1 MKKFGLTLGS
11 GGARGIAHVGFLKA
25 LEENGIKPDWI
36 CGCSMGAIVGACYAY
51 GMTPDEMIASAKKLR
66 LFQILALDPF
76 PYNNKGFAQGAKLEK
91 VLAKYLKGATF
102 ENLNIPFSCVS
113 YDLLEGKTIWH
124 HDGNLLRAVRASCS
138 IPIVFEPVK
147 DNGRLLVDGGINERV
162 PIKYTREMGADIV
175 IAVDVLGDVRPTKKI
190 KNLIELVTRATDILE
205 FTVAKYKKD
214 EEQADLLLPVDLGD
228 ASQYQIKTVNLAFE
242 AGYKLGMENIDK
254 IKALLND

>member
-91 VLAKYLKGATF
+91 VLAKFLKGATF
-102 ENLNIPFSCVS
+102 ENLKIPFSCVS

>member
-1 MKKFGLTLGS
+1 MKEFGLTLGS
-11 GGARGIAHVGFLKA
+11 GGARGIAHIGFLKA
-25 LEENGIKPDWI
+25 LEENGIKPSYI
-36 CGCSMGAIVGACYAY
+36 CGCSMGAIVGACYAH
-51 GMTPDEMIASAKKLR
+51 GMTPDEMIASAKKLK

-124 HDGNLLRAVRASCS
+124 KEGNLLRAVRASCS

-147 DNGRLLVDGGINERV
+147 DSGRLLVDGGINERV

-175 IAVDVLGDVRPTKKI
+175 IAVDVLGDVRPTKRI

>member
-1 MKKFGLTLGS
+1 MKEFGLTLGS

-25 LEENGIKPDWI
+25 LEENGIKPSYI

-51 GMTPDEMIASAKKLR
+51 GMTPDEMIASAKKIK
-66 LFQILALDPF
+66 LFQILALDPL

-91 VLAKYLKGATF
+91 VLSKFLKGATF
-102 ENLNIPFSCVS
+102 ENLKIPFSCVS

-124 HDGNLLRAVRASCS
+124 SDGNLLKAVRASCS

-147 DNGRLLVDGGINERV
+147 DNGRLLVDGGISERV
-162 PIKYTREMGADIV
+162 PIQYTREMGADLV

-214 EEQADLLLPVDLGD
+214 EEQADLLLSVDLVD
-228 ASQYQIKTVNLAFE
+228 ASQYQIKTVNLAYE
-242 AGYKLGMENIDK
+242 AGYKLGIDNIDK
-254 IKALLND
+254 IKALLED

>member
-51 GMTPDEMIASAKKLR
+51 GMTPDEMITSAKKLR

-91 VLAKYLKGATF
+91 VLTKFLKGATF
-102 ENLNIPFSCVS
+102 ENLKIPFSCVS

-242 AGYKLGMENIDK
+242 AGYKLGMENIDR

>member
-51 GMTPDEMIASAKKLR
+51 GMTPDEMIASAKKIK

-91 VLAKYLKGATF
+91 VLAKFLKGATF
-102 ENLNIPFSCVS
+102 ENIKIPFSCVS

-175 IAVDVLGDVRPTKKI
+175 IAVDVLGDVRPTKRI